1 MQCQFKQINLLDLKP
16 MSTVAIVYFS
26 GLNHTHLMA
35 QAIGEGAK
43 QVANT
48 QVELLRIT
56 GEQITNGRW
65 QDDAIVAKLNAADA
79 IVFGSPTY
87 MGGVAAQFKAF
98 LDNTDAWFEQKWKD
112 KLAAGFTHSSSLSGD
127 KQSTL
132 IYLTTFAAQMSMIWV
147 NVGDMPSDYFG
158 KEDGVNRLGSFLGV
172 MGQSKLDMSGKSA
185 EIDPGDR
192 LTAVKFGQRIAEAAR
207 RWN

>member
-1 MQCQFKQINLLDLKP
+1 MPKV
-16 MSTVAIVYFS
+16 SIVYFS
-26 GLNHTHLMA
+26 GQNHTHLMA
-35 QAIGEGAK
+35 QAIAEGAEK
-43 QVANT
+43 VTDT

-56 GEQITNGRW
+56 GEQITDGRW
-65 QDDAIVAKLNAADA
+65 QDHTIISKLNDADA

-132 IYLTTFAAQMSMIWV
+132 IYMATLAAQMSMIWV
-147 NVGDMPSDYFG
+147 NVGDMPSNYFG
-158 KEDGVNRLGSFLGV
+158 KDDGVNRLGSFLGV
-172 MGQSKLDMSGKSA
+172 MGQSELNMSDQPA
-185 EIDPGDR
+185 EIDKGDR
-192 LTAVKFGQRIAEAAR
+192 LTAVKFGQRIAQAAR